1 MPDRLFVR
9 RSGRGSTRNDYGV
22 QQSRRRPSPRRRDR
36 DRVTDAHAPY
46 VHPVP
51 ELRRCTFRSRHLPPP
66 GASDSPRV
74 YPVGGSSSI
83 AIREGRKP
91 AARFTTFPPTRLSP
105 PSGLPIVRGRG
116 DRMSTGGEDFVPVAV
131 NPRRRVL
138 VAPSGETLY
147 ISNSRLPHKE
157 GP

>member
-1 MPDRLFVR
+1 MPDRLFVC
-9 RSGRGSTRNDYGV
+9 RSGRGLTRNDYGIR
-22 QQSRRRPSPRRRDR
+22 QSHRRPSPRRRDR

-51 ELRRCTFRSRHLPPP
+51 ELRRSTFRSQHAPPP
-66 GASDSPRV
+66 GASDSHRV
-74 YPVGGSSSI
+74 YPGG
-83 AIREGRKP
+83 RFLFNRDQGGEP
-91 AARFTTFPPTRLSP
+91 AARFTPFAQTRLSP
-105 PSGLPIVRGRG
+105 PSGLPIVKGRG
-116 DRMSTGGEDFVPVAV
+116 GACPPEGEDFVPVAI

-147 ISNSRLPHKE
+147 IPNSSLSHKE